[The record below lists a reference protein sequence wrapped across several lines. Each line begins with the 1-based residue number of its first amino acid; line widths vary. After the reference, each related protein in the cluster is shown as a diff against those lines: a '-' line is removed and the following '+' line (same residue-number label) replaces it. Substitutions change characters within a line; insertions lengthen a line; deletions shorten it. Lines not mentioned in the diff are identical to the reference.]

1 MATLLERA
9 IGAAK
14 LDPAAYEDV
23 EADAGALGQAMAVV
37 AIASIATGIGTA
49 IGAPGE
55 GPGLVG
61 GVIGAFVGWFIWAI
75 TMWLV
80 GTKVLPEPE
89 TKADLGEL
97 LRTTGF
103 AAAPGVVGLLGAIPL
118 LGGLALLA
126 AALWQIAAMV
136 VAVRQALDYTSTGR
150 AVAVCVIG
158 FVAQAL
164 VVGLLLFVVFGS
176 IFALAGG
183 APGPATIA
191 P

>member
-1 MATLLERA
+1 
-9 IGAAK
+9 
-14 LDPAAYEDV
+14 
-23 EADAGALGQAMAVV
+23 MAVV

-55 GPGLVG
+55 GPGLVV